1 VEEFVFMEDYVC
13 SSWMIGLVLLLCVL
27 HGCFAA
33 AIAAM
38 ETLGSSLK
46 GMAEQNPKLQYYAKQ
61 KRKLRRTA
69 AAERMLFDVCVTA
82 WLYSAFW
89 FNWRKELGALPAGWV
104 IALAGASAL
113 LALLLFHG
121 LVNGIGRKK
130 AESVAA
136 KLAGYV
142 RVLTGLLT
150 PLWAIY
156 SGVERAVG
164 GTWVKPDAVTEEDI
178 IQMVEEGNE
187 TGVIEES
194 QREMINNIFEFDDI
208 VVSDVMT
215 HRTEI
220 VAVEVEE
227 PISSVIHTVIQ
238 EGYSRMPV
246 YQGNID
252 NIVGILMAKDL
263 LCLAGQDNLEH
274 YHIRHFMREVV
285 FVPETAKCKH
295 VLQEMALKKSQL
307 AVVVDE
313 YGGTAGIVSME
324 DILEEIVGNIQDEY
338 DEEEIEMRKV
348 SDAVYIIKGTADPDD
363 ILPQLGITL
372 PEGREFDTMSGFVV
386 ELLGRIPE
394 AEETPSVQY
403 ESVLFTVL
411 LIEDNWVSKIKAQ
424 ILQPEPQKEE
434 GMEKHGEEGK

>member
-1 VEEFVFMEDYVC
+1 MEDYVC

-104 IALAGASAL
+104 IVLAGASAL

-136 KLAGYV
+136 KLAGYI

-424 ILQPEPQKEE
+424 ILPPEPQKEE

>member
-1 VEEFVFMEDYVC
+1 MEDYVC

-38 ETLGSSLK
+38 EALGSSLK

-104 IALAGASAL
+104 IVLAGASAL

-295 VLQEMALKKSQL
+295 VRQEMALKKSQL

>member
-1 VEEFVFMEDYVC
+1 MEDYVC

-69 AAERMLFDVCVTA
+69 AAERMLFDVCVAA

>member
-1 VEEFVFMEDYVC
+1 MEDYVC

-136 KLAGYV
+136 KLAGYA

-363 ILPQLGITL
+363 ILPQLGIAL

>member
-1 VEEFVFMEDYVC
+1 MEDYVC

-89 FNWRKELGALPAGWV
+89 FNWRRELGALPAGWV

>member
-1 VEEFVFMEDYVC
+1 MEDYVC

-82 WLYSAFW
+82 WLYGAFW

-363 ILPQLGITL
+363 ILPQLGIAL

>member
-1 VEEFVFMEDYVC
+1 MLDYVC

-104 IALAGASAL
+104 IVLAGASAL

-263 LCLAGQDNLEH
+263 LCLAGRDNLEH

-307 AVVVDE
+307 TVVVDE

>member
-1 VEEFVFMEDYVC
+1 MEGYVC

-104 IALAGASAL
+104 IVLAGASAL

>member
-1 VEEFVFMEDYVC
+1 MEDYVC

-104 IALAGASAL
+104 IVLAGASAL

-424 ILQPEPQKEE
+424 ILPPEPQKEE

>member
-1 VEEFVFMEDYVC
+1 MEDYVC

-69 AAERMLFDVCVTA
+69 AAERMLFAVCVTA

-104 IALAGASAL
+104 IVLAGASAL

-363 ILPQLGITL
+363 ILPQLGVTL

-424 ILQPEPQKEE
+424 ILPPEPQKEE

>member
-1 VEEFVFMEDYVC
+1 MEDYVC

-69 AAERMLFDVCVTA
+69 AAERMLFAVCVTA

-104 IALAGASAL
+104 IVLAGASAL

-424 ILQPEPQKEE
+424 ILPPEPQKEE

>member
-1 VEEFVFMEDYVC
+1 MEDYVC

-424 ILQPEPQKEE
+424 ILPPEPQKEE

>member
-1 VEEFVFMEDYVC
+1 MEDYVC

-411 LIEDNWVSKIKAQ
+411 LIEDNWVSKIKAK
-424 ILQPEPQKEE
+424 ILQPEPHKE
-434 GMEKHGEEGK
+434 

>member
-1 VEEFVFMEDYVC
+1 MEDYVC

-38 ETLGSSLK
+38 EALGSSLK

-104 IALAGASAL
+104 IVLAGASAL

-215 HRTEI
+215 HLTEI

>member
-1 VEEFVFMEDYVC
+1 MEDYVC

-82 WLYSAFW
+82 WLYGAFW

-104 IALAGASAL
+104 IVLAGVSAL

-130 AESVAA
+130 AEPVAT

-142 RVLTGLLT
+142 RVLAGLLT

-363 ILPQLGITL
+363 ILPQLGVTL

-424 ILQPEPQKEE
+424 ILPPEPQKEE

>member
-1 VEEFVFMEDYVC
+1 MEDYVC

-69 AAERMLFDVCVTA
+69 AAERMLFDVGVTA

>member
-1 VEEFVFMEDYVC
+1 MEDYVC

-69 AAERMLFDVCVTA
+69 AAERMLFDVYVTA

-104 IALAGASAL
+104 IVLAGASAL

-424 ILQPEPQKEE
+424 ILPPEPQKEE

>member
-1 VEEFVFMEDYVC
+1 MEGYVC

-363 ILPQLGITL
+363 ILPQLGVTL

-411 LIEDNWVSKIKAQ
+411 VIEDNWVSKIKAQ
-424 ILQPEPQKEE
+424 ILPPEPQKEE

>member
-1 VEEFVFMEDYVC
+1 MEDYVC

-82 WLYSAFW
+82 WLYGAFW

-130 AESVAA
+130 AEPVAA

-363 ILPQLGITL
+363 ILPQLGVTL

>member
-1 VEEFVFMEDYVC
+1 MEDYVC

-82 WLYSAFW
+82 WLYGAFW

-136 KLAGYV
+136 KLAGYA

>member
-1 VEEFVFMEDYVC
+1 MEDYVC

-104 IALAGASAL
+104 IVLAGASAL

-394 AEETPSVQY
+394 AEETPSIQY

>member
-1 VEEFVFMEDYVC
+1 MEDYVC

-104 IALAGASAL
+104 IVLAGASAL
-113 LALLLFHG
+113 QVLLLFHG

>member
-1 VEEFVFMEDYVC
+1 MEDYVC

-104 IALAGASAL
+104 IALAGASGL

>member
-1 VEEFVFMEDYVC
+1 MEDYVC

-38 ETLGSSLK
+38 EALGSSLK

-263 LCLAGQDNLEH
+263 LCLAGRDNLEH

-307 AVVVDE
+307 TVVVDE

>member
-1 VEEFVFMEDYVC
+1 MEDYVC

-164 GTWVKPDAVTEEDI
+164 GTWVKPNAVTEEDI

>member
-1 VEEFVFMEDYVC
+1 MEGYVC

-104 IALAGASAL
+104 IVLAGASAL

-424 ILQPEPQKEE
+424 ILQPESQKEE

>member
-1 VEEFVFMEDYVC
+1 MEDYVC

-69 AAERMLFDVCVTA
+69 AAERMLFAVCVTA

-104 IALAGASAL
+104 IVLAGASAL

-363 ILPQLGITL
+363 ILPQLGVTL

>member
-1 VEEFVFMEDYVC
+1 MEDYVC

-89 FNWRKELGALPAGWV
+89 FNWRKGLGALPAGWV

-363 ILPQLGITL
+363 ILPQLGVTL

-403 ESVLFTVL
+403 ESVLFTLL

-424 ILQPEPQKEE
+424 ILPPEPQKEE
-434 GMEKHGEEGK
+434 RMEKHGEEGK

>member
-1 VEEFVFMEDYVC
+1 MEDYVC

-82 WLYSAFW
+82 WLYGAFW

-394 AEETPSVQY
+394 AEEMAEELCHYIHS
-403 ESVLFTVL
+403 LN
-411 LIEDNWVSKIKAQ
+411 IE
-424 ILQPEPQKEE
+424 
-434 GMEKHGEEGK
+434 GY

>member
-1 VEEFVFMEDYVC
+1 MEGYVC

-104 IALAGASAL
+104 IVLAGASAL

-363 ILPQLGITL
+363 ILPQLGVTL

-424 ILQPEPQKEE
+424 ILPPEPQKEE

>member
-1 VEEFVFMEDYVC
+1 MEDYVC

-46 GMAEQNPKLQYYAKQ
+46 GMAEQNSKLQYYAKQ

-104 IALAGASAL
+104 IVLAGASAL

-130 AESVAA
+130 AEPVAA

>member
-1 VEEFVFMEDYVC
+1 MEGYVC

>member
-1 VEEFVFMEDYVC
+1 MEDYVC

-104 IALAGASAL
+104 IVLAGASAL

-227 PISSVIHTVIQ
+227 PISSVIQTVIQ

-434 GMEKHGEEGK
+434 GMEKHGEAGK

>member
-1 VEEFVFMEDYVC
+1 MEDYVC

-372 PEGREFDTMSGFVV
+372 PDGREFDTMSGFVV

>member
-1 VEEFVFMEDYVC
+1 MEDYVC

-104 IALAGASAL
+104 IVLAGASAL

>member
-1 VEEFVFMEDYVC
+1 MEDYVC

-363 ILPQLGITL
+363 ILPQLGVTL

-424 ILQPEPQKEE
+424 ILPPEPQKEE

>member
-1 VEEFVFMEDYVC
+1 MEDYVC

-363 ILPQLGITL
+363 ILPQLGVTL

-424 ILQPEPQKEE
+424 ILQPEPPKEE

>member
-1 VEEFVFMEDYVC
+1 MEGYVC

-363 ILPQLGITL
+363 ILPQLGVTL

-424 ILQPEPQKEE
+424 ILPPEPQKEE

>member
-1 VEEFVFMEDYVC
+1 MEDYVC

-27 HGCFAA
+27 HGCFTA

-82 WLYSAFW
+82 WLYGAFW